1 MSAPNAVQQATR
13 AVPIPASAVM
23 VRAVVHRNVTSFRRG
38 WSALVSGFFE
48 PVFYLFSLGVG
59 VGALVPHLRTD
70 DGSVVTYAAFV
81 APALLAASAMN
92 GAVLDSTF
100 NVFFKLKYA
109 KLYDGMLATPVGPRE
124 VAVGE
129 VVWSLLR
136 GAMYSAAFLVVAL
149 LVGVVHSWWALLALP
164 AAVFIALAFASAGMF
179 ATTFMRSW
187 VDFDYITLAIQPMF
201 LFSATFFPLSTYP
214 DLLQWLVRAT
224 PLYHG
229 VALERALFL
238 GEVGADLLWHVGYLV
253 VLGAL
258 GVLGTSRRLAGLLLR

>member
-1 MSAPNAVQQATR
+1 MTASNAVRQAGR
-13 AVPIPASAVM
+13 AVPVPASATL

-59 VGALVPHLRTD
+59 VGALVPRVTTD
-70 DGSVVTYAAFV
+70 RGSVVTYAAFV

-92 GAVLDSTF
+92 GAVMDSTF
-100 NVFFKLKYA
+100 NVFFKLRYA

-129 VVWSLLR
+129 VTWSLLR
-136 GAMYSAAFLVVAL
+136 GALYSAAFLLVAL
-149 LVGVVHSWWALLALP
+149 LVGVVGSWWALLALP
-164 AAVFIALAFASAGMF
+164 AAVFIALAFAALGMF

-201 LFSATFFPLSTYP
+201 LFSATFFPLATYP
-214 DLLQWLVRAT
+214 ELLQWVVRAT

-238 GEVGADLLWHVGYLV
+238 GEVGPYLLWHVGYLAV
-253 VLGAL
+253 L
-258 GVLGTSRRLAGLLLR
+258 GVLGIVGTSRRVASLLLR